1 MGNMKKIMKLISLSV
16 AALLLFGLFTGCS
29 RAETAEF
36 YDPEGIAEEYE
47 DEDGVIMDLAAEM
60 VPLTASPASFVM
72 LMPSASGSVVKKNA
86 KAEIDYSTPSDGY
99 VMVRFLQR
107 TTKQLRVLVTGPS
120 GERYTYT
127 LKQNGDWEVFPLSDG
142 NGSYT
147 IGVFE
152 QIEGTKYATA
162 NSVTFTVTLKDEFAP
177 FLRPNQ
183 YVNFTKDSEVVKKA
197 AELVKGVNGLKPQVA
212 AIYEFII
219 KNFTYDREKAQT
231 VKSGY
236 LPDVD
241 KILAAKKGI
250 CFDYAAVMAAMLRS
264 QGIPT
269 RLVVG
274 YAGTQYHAW
283 IDVYSPEEGWINN
296 IILFNG
302 KEWNLM
308 DPTFASSANQSKEVM
323 NFIGDGS
330 NYKQKFLY

>member
-1 MGNMKKIMKLISLSV
+1 MKKITKLISLSV
-16 AALLLFGLFTGCS
+16 AVLLLIGLIAGCGPS
-29 RAETAEF
+29 ETVEF
-36 YDPEGIAEEYE
+36 HDPEGVMASTDEE
-47 DEDGVIMDLAAEM
+47 VIIDLSMEM

-72 LMPSASGSVVKKNA
+72 PMPSAPGTATKKNA
-86 KAEIDYSTPSDGY
+86 KAEIDYSNSTDGY
-99 VMVRFLQR
+99 VMARFMSR

-152 QIEGTKYATA
+152 QIDGTKYATA
-162 NSVTFTVTLKDEFAP
+162 NSVTLDVTLKDEFAP

-183 YVNFTKDSEVVKKA
+183 YVNFKRDSEVVKKA
-197 AELVKGVNGLKPQVA
+197 AELVKDVSGMKAQVA

-219 KNFTYDREKAQT
+219 KNFTYDREKAAT
-231 VKSGY
+231 VKTGY

-241 KILAAKKGI
+241 KILSSKKGI

-274 YAGTQYHAW
+274 WAGTQYHAW
-283 IDVYSPEEGWINN
+283 IDVYSPETGWVNS
-296 IILFNG
+296 IIQFNG

-308 DPTFASSANQSKEVM
+308 DPTFASSANQSAEVM
-323 NFIGDGS
+323 KYIGDGS
-330 NYKQKFLY
+330 NYKQKYLY

>member
-1 MGNMKKIMKLISLSV
+1 MKKVMKLISLPV
-16 AALLLFGLFTGCS
+16 AALLLIGLFAGCS
-29 RAETAEF
+29 PAGTEDF
-36 YDPEGIAEEYE
+36 YDPGSAADEYE
-47 DEDGVIMDLAAEM
+47 EGVIMDLAAEM
-60 VPLTASPASFVM
+60 VPLTTSPASFI
-72 LMPSASGSVVKKNA
+72 LEMPQASGSVVKKNA
-86 KAEIDYSTPSDGY
+86 KAEIDYSNPSDGY
-99 VMVRFLQR
+99 VMVRFLQK

-120 GERYTYT
+120 NERYTYT

-147 IGVFE
+147 IGVYE
-152 QIEGTKYATA
+152 QIEDTKYATA
-162 NSVTFTVTLKDEFAP
+162 NSVTINVTLKDEFAP

-183 YVNFTKDSEVVKKA
+183 YVNFTKESEVVKKA

-236 LPDVD
+236 LPEVD

-283 IDVYSPEEGWINN
+283 IDVYSPEEGWINS

-308 DPTFASSANQSKEVM
+308 DPTFASSANQSTEVM